1 MSKNT
6 VLAALSLLVAL
17 SLPASANAQ
26 TGFALGA
33 GPSFPLDELGGV
45 TNNGFHLQGSLGL
58 QVPLLP
64 VGARADVM
72 WHHFPSD
79 VGNAINAYGG
89 MLNGTLR
96 LPMPI
101 VRPYLI
107 GGVGLM
113 HQADEP
119 HGNHIDEGEG
129 GTEFAF
135 GIGAGAQLRLLLFR
149 AFIEARY
156 LDWGHGGSA
165 IPVTIGVSF

>member
-1 MSKNT
+1 MQKHILVGAMSF
-6 VLAALSLLVAL
+6 LVAL
-17 SLPASANAQ
+17 SLPSAVDAQ
-26 TGFALGA
+26 VRLGLGA
-33 GPSFPLDELGGV
+33 GPSFPLSELGEV
-45 TNNGFHLQGSLGL
+45 TNTGFHLQGSLGL

-72 WHHFPSD
+72 WHRFPSD
-79 VGNAINAYGG
+79 LGSAINSYGG
-89 MLNGTLR
+89 LLNGTLR

-107 GGVGLM
+107 AGVGLM

-119 HGNHIDEGEG
+119 HDGHIDEGDG

-135 GIGAGAQLRLLLFR
+135 GIGAGAQLRLIAFG

-156 LDWGHGGSA
+156 LDWGQGGSA
-165 IPVTIGVSF
+165 VPVTIGISF